1 MKNFIII
8 GAISMALFSC
18 GNSEEVASYHVERYQ
33 GALRLNDST
42 SVVFSATYIPA
53 KGTLTIQNG
62 VHESFNVELQGED
75 TLRGTF
81 PVFASDLWLIKT
93 ENGYQGMYYRTD
105 AENYEIPLTLEPL
118 DAIAVTTPGAAID
131 ALPANQY
138 YIIRDYGNGTT
149 RPALLQLGIKENKI
163 VGTIATSTGDLRF
176 LTGEKVVD
184 EGGYQLTGFDG
195 RFINNVEFVTIGD
208 SVFGNVWSGKTGYY
222 RFKGFASD
230 YATLEDPEEMSKLRE
245 DYTHIEWHLPGLEGD
260 TVHFDS
266 RTITKPTILAIQGSW
281 CPNCMDEGRV
291 LDMYYREFDGAID
304 VYGLSYEYSGTL
316 EKATAAVQK
325 MERDLGTS
333 FPMVIATY
341 DPKQDRNAILP
352 LEQIRSYPTSIMLDH
367 EGNVVKIHTGFYGPS
382 TKEYEAYVK
391 ETREELEALVA
402 KANG

>member
-1 MKNFIII
+1 MKNVLLT

-18 GNSEEVASYHVERYQ
+18 SQPEPKTEEAAGQDFIGSIVQ
-33 GALRLNDST
+33 NDST
-42 SVVFSATYIPA
+42 RV
-53 KGTLTIQNG
+53 
-62 VHESFNVELQGED
+62 SFNVHLQENVLTFYNGVQESFEVNLSGED
-75 TLRGTF
+75 TLHGTF
-81 PVFASDLWLIKT
+81 PVFASDLWLVASADGFKG
-93 ENGYQGMYYRTD
+93 EYYRTD
-105 AENYEIPLTLEPL
+105 ANNYRLPLELVPGRMTYEQSPSEFSSQY
-118 DAIAVTTPGAAID
+118 AITRYID
-131 ALPANQY
+131 DQEK
-138 YIIRDYGNGTT
+138 
-149 RPALLQLGIKENKI
+149 PALLQLSKKDGVL
-163 VGTIATSTGDLRF
+163 VGTIATSTGDSRF
-176 LTGEKVVD
+176 MTGYKV
-184 EGGYQLTGFDG
+184 EGGFELMGFDG
-195 RFINNVEFVTIGD
+195 RFIYKVSAKVTDGAIEGH
-208 SVFGNVWSGKTGYY
+208 VWAGMTGYY
-222 RFKGFASD
+222 SFSGFAND
-230 YATLEDPEEMSKLRE
+230 FATLEDPEEMSKLRD
-245 DYTHIEWHLPGLEGD
+245 DYTHIEWHLPDLDGD

-291 LDMYYREFDGAID
+291 LDQYYREFEGAID

-341 DPKQDRNAILP
+341 GPKQDRNAILP

-367 EGNVVKIHTGFYGPS
+367 QGNVVKIHTGFYGPS

>member
-18 GNSEEVASYHVERYQ
+18 ASPETETAEATGQ
-33 GALRLNDST
+33 KFIGSIIQNDST
-42 SVVFSATYIPA
+42 RVVSFNVHLNENE
-53 KGTLTIQNG
+53 LTFYNG
-62 VHESFNVELQGED
+62 VQESFNLTLSGED

-81 PVFASDLWLIKT
+81 PVFASDLWLVAT
-93 ENGYQGMYYRTD
+93 EKGYQGMYYRTD
-105 AENYEIPLTLEPL
+105 AENYELPFYLIKGELNTPSTTDEPPSQY
-118 DAIAVTTPGAAID
+118 AIM
-131 ALPANQY
+131 
-138 YIIRDYGNGTT
+138 RDYGLGTF
-149 RPALLQLGIKENKI
+149 RPALLQLGLKENTL
-163 VGTIATSTGDLRF
+163 VGTIATATGDSRF
-176 LTGEKVVD
+176 LSGYTVE
-184 EGGYQLTGFDG
+184 EGGLILQGFDG
-195 RFINNVEFVTIGD
+195 RFIYNVQASTRGD
-208 SVFGNVWSGKTGYY
+208 SIFGQVWSGKAGYY
-222 RFKGFASD
+222 RFKGIAD
-230 YATLEDPEEMSKLRE
+230 DHATLEDPEEMSRLRE
-245 DYTHIEWHLPGLEGD
+245 DYTHIEWHLPGLDGD

-341 DPKQDRNAILP
+341 DPEQDRNSVLP

-367 EGNVVKIHTGFYGPS
+367 QGNVVKIHTGFYGPS
-382 TKEYEAYVK
+382 TKEYDAYVK

>member
-18 GNSEEVASYHVERYQ
+18 SQPEPKSEEATGQDFIGSIIQ
-33 GALRLNDST
+33 NDST
-42 SVVFSATYIPA
+42 SVSFNVHYDDNV
-53 KGTLTIQNG
+53 LTFYNG
-62 VHESFNVELQGED
+62 VQESFNVTLSGKD

-81 PVFASDLWLIKT
+81 PVFASDLWLVAT
-93 ENGYQGMYYRTD
+93 EDGYRGEYYRTD
-105 AENYEIPLTLEPL
+105 ANNYRLPLELEPGGMTYEQSPSEFPSQY
-118 DAIAVTTPGAAID
+118 AITR
-131 ALPANQY
+131 
-138 YIIRDYGNGTT
+138 YIGDQEK
-149 RPALLQLGIKENKI
+149 PALLQLSKKDGVL
-163 VGTIATSTGDLRF
+163 VGTIATSTGDSRF
-176 LTGEKVVD
+176 MTGYEV
-184 EGGYQLTGFDG
+184 EGGFELMGFDG
-195 RFINNVEFVTIGD
+195 RFIYKVRASVTDDNIEGH
-208 SVFGNVWSGKTGYY
+208 VWAGMTGYY
-222 RFKGFASD
+222 SFKGVAD
-230 YATLEDPEEMSKLRE
+230 ENATLENPEEMSKLRD
-245 DYTHIEWHLPGLEGD
+245 DYTHIEWHLPGLDGD
-260 TVHFDS
+260 TIHFDS

-316 EKATAAVQK
+316 EKATAAVLK

-333 FPMVIATY
+333 FPMVIATF
-341 DPKQDRNAILP
+341 DPKQDRNAVLP

>member
-18 GNSEEVASYHVERYQ
+18 GNSEEVASYHVEKYQ

-42 SVVFSATYIPA
+42 TVEFSAAYTPA
-53 KGTLTIQNG
+53 KGILTIQNG
-62 VHESFNVELQGED
+62 VHESFDVALHGED

-81 PVFASDLWLIKT
+81 PVFASDLWLVKT
-93 ENGYQGMYYRTD
+93 EIGYQGMYYRTD

-118 DAIAVTTPGAAID
+118 DAIAVTTHGTAID
-131 ALPANQY
+131 APPANQY
-138 YIIRDYGNGTT
+138 YIIRDYGNSTT

-222 RFKGFASD
+222 SFKGVAD
-230 YATLEDPEEMSKLRE
+230 ENATLENPEEMSKLRV
-245 DYTHIEWHLPGLEGD
+245 DYTHIEWHLPGLNGD

-291 LDMYYREFDGAID
+291 LDMYYREFDGAIN

-333 FPMVIATY
+333 FPMVIAIF
-341 DPKQDRNAILP
+341 DPKQDRNAVLP

>member
-1 MKNFIII
+1 MKNVLLT

-18 GNSEEVASYHVERYQ
+18 SQPEPTTEEVTGQDFIGSIIQ
-33 GALRLNDST
+33 NDST
-42 SVVFSATYIPA
+42 SV
-53 KGTLTIQNG
+53 
-62 VHESFNVELQGED
+62 SFNVHYEENVLTFYNGVQESFEVALSGED

-81 PVFASDLWLIKT
+81 PVFASDLWLVAT
-93 ENGYQGMYYRTD
+93 EDGYKGEYYRTD
-105 AENYEIPLTLEPL
+105 ANNYRLPLELVPGRMTFEQSPSEFPSQY
-118 DAIAVTTPGAAID
+118 AITR
-131 ALPANQY
+131 
-138 YIIRDYGNGTT
+138 YIGDQEK
-149 RPALLQLGIKENKI
+149 PALLQLSKKDGVL
-163 VGTIATSTGDLRF
+163 VGTIATSTGDSRF
-176 LTGEKVVD
+176 MTGYEV
-184 EGGYQLTGFDG
+184 EGGFELMGFDG
-195 RFINNVEFVTIGD
+195 RFIYKVSAKVTD
-208 SVFGNVWSGKTGYY
+208 GNIEGHVWAGMTGYY
-222 RFKGFASD
+222 TFSGTSD
-230 YATLEDPEEMSKLRE
+230 ESAVLENPEEMSKLRD
-245 DYTHIEWHLPGLEGD
+245 DYTHIEWHLPDLDGD

-291 LDMYYREFDGAID
+291 LDQYYREFEGAID

-341 DPKQDRNAILP
+341 GPKQDRNAVLP

-367 EGNVVKIHTGFYGPS
+367 QGNVVKIHTGFYGPS

>member
-1 MKNFIII
+1 MKNVLLT

-18 GNSEEVASYHVERYQ
+18 SQPEPKTVEAAGQ
-33 GALRLNDST
+33 DFIGSIVQNDST
-42 SVVFSATYIPA
+42 RV
-53 KGTLTIQNG
+53 
-62 VHESFNVELQGED
+62 SFNVHLQENVLTFYNGIQESFEVALSGED

-81 PVFASDLWLIKT
+81 PVFASDLWLVASADGFKG
-93 ENGYQGMYYRTD
+93 EYYRTD
-105 AENYEIPLTLEPL
+105 ANNYRLPLELVPGRMTYEQSPSEFSSQY
-118 DAIAVTTPGAAID
+118 AITR
-131 ALPANQY
+131 
-138 YIIRDYGNGTT
+138 YIGDQEK
-149 RPALLQLGIKENKI
+149 PALLQLSKKDGVL
-163 VGTIATSTGDLRF
+163 VGTIATSTGDSRF
-176 LTGEKVVD
+176 MTGYEV
-184 EGGYQLTGFDG
+184 EGGFELMGFDG
-195 RFINNVEFVTIGD
+195 RFIYKVIAKVTDGTIEGH
-208 SVFGNVWSGKTGYY
+208 VWAGMTGYY
-222 RFKGFASD
+222 TFSGTSD
-230 YATLEDPEEMSKLRE
+230 QSAVLENPEEMSKLRD
-245 DYTHIEWHLPGLEGD
+245 DYTHIEWHLPGLDGD

-291 LDMYYREFDGAID
+291 LDQYYREFEGAID

-341 DPKQDRNAILP
+341 GPKQDRNAVLP

>member
-1 MKNFIII
+1 MKNVLLT

-18 GNSEEVASYHVERYQ
+18 SQPEPKTVEAAGQ
-33 GALRLNDST
+33 DFIGSIVQNDST
-42 SVVFSATYIPA
+42 RV
-53 KGTLTIQNG
+53 
-62 VHESFNVELQGED
+62 SFNVHLQENVLTFYNGVQESFKVALSGED

-81 PVFASDLWLIKT
+81 PVFASDLWLVASADGFKG
-93 ENGYQGMYYRTD
+93 EYYRTD
-105 AENYEIPLTLEPL
+105 ANNYRLPLELVPGRMTYEQSPSEFSSQY
-118 DAIAVTTPGAAID
+118 AITRYID
-131 ALPANQY
+131 DQEK
-138 YIIRDYGNGTT
+138 
-149 RPALLQLGIKENKI
+149 PALLQLSKKDGVL
-163 VGTIATSTGDLRF
+163 VGTIATSTGDSRF
-176 LTGEKVVD
+176 MTGYEV
-184 EGGYQLTGFDG
+184 EGGFELMGFDG
-195 RFINNVEFVTIGD
+195 RFIYKVIAKVTDGTIEGH
-208 SVFGNVWSGKTGYY
+208 VWAGMTGYY
-222 RFKGFASD
+222 TFSGTSD
-230 YATLEDPEEMSKLRE
+230 QSAVLENPEEMSKLRN
-245 DYTHIEWHLPGLEGD
+245 DYTHIEWHLPGLDGD

-291 LDMYYREFDGAID
+291 LDKYYREFEGAID

-341 DPKQDRNAILP
+341 GPKQDRNAVLP

-391 ETREELEALVA
+391 ETRAELEALVA

>member
-1 MKNFIII
+1 MKNVLLT

-18 GNSEEVASYHVERYQ
+18 SQPEPKTVEAAGQ
-33 GALRLNDST
+33 DFIGSIVQNDST
-42 SVVFSATYIPA
+42 RV
-53 KGTLTIQNG
+53 
-62 VHESFNVELQGED
+62 SFNVHLQENVLTFYNGVQESFKVALSGED

-81 PVFASDLWLIKT
+81 PVFASDLWLVASADGFKG
-93 ENGYQGMYYRTD
+93 EYYRTD
-105 AENYEIPLTLEPL
+105 ANNYRLPLELVPGRMTYEQSPSEFSSQY
-118 DAIAVTTPGAAID
+118 AITRYID
-131 ALPANQY
+131 DQEK
-138 YIIRDYGNGTT
+138 
-149 RPALLQLGIKENKI
+149 PALLQLSKKDGVL
-163 VGTIATSTGDLRF
+163 VGTIATSTGDSRF
-176 LTGEKVVD
+176 MTGYEV
-184 EGGYQLTGFDG
+184 EGGFELMGFDG
-195 RFINNVEFVTIGD
+195 RFIYKVIAKVTDGTIEGH
-208 SVFGNVWSGKTGYY
+208 VWAGMTGYY
-222 RFKGFASD
+222 TFSGTSD
-230 YATLEDPEEMSKLRE
+230 QSAVLENPEEMSKLRN
-245 DYTHIEWHLPGLEGD
+245 DYTHIEWHLPDLDGD

-291 LDMYYREFDGAID
+291 LDQYYREFEGAID

-341 DPKQDRNAILP
+341 GPKQDRNAVLP

-391 ETREELEALVA
+391 ETRAELEALVA

>member
-1 MKNFIII
+1 MKNVLLT

-18 GNSEEVASYHVERYQ
+18 SQPEPEAEEATGQDFIGSIVQ
-33 GALRLNDST
+33 NDST
-42 SVVFSATYIPA
+42 RV
-53 KGTLTIQNG
+53 
-62 VHESFNVELQGED
+62 SFNVHLQENVLTFYNGVQESFEVALSGED

-81 PVFASDLWLIKT
+81 PVFASDLWLVAS
-93 ENGYQGMYYRTD
+93 EDGFEGEYFRTD
-105 AENYEIPLTLEPL
+105 ANNYRLPLELVPGRMTFEQSPSEFPSQY
-118 DAIAVTTPGAAID
+118 AITR
-131 ALPANQY
+131 
-138 YIIRDYGNGTT
+138 YIGEQEK
-149 RPALLQLGIKENKI
+149 PALLQLSKKDGVL
-163 VGTIATSTGDLRF
+163 VGTIATSTGDSRF
-176 LTGEKVVD
+176 MTGYEV
-184 EGGYQLTGFDG
+184 EGGFELMGFDG
-195 RFINNVEFVTIGD
+195 RFIYKVSAKVTDDAIEGH
-208 SVFGNVWSGKTGYY
+208 VWAGMTGYY
-222 RFKGFASD
+222 SFSGTSD
-230 YATLEDPEEMSKLRE
+230 ESAVLENPEEMSKLRD
-245 DYTHIEWHLPGLEGD
+245 DYTHIEWHLPGLNGD

-291 LDMYYREFDGAID
+291 LDEYYREFEGAID

-325 MERDLGTS
+325 MKRDLGTS

-341 DPKQDRNAILP
+341 GPKQDRNAVLP

-367 EGNVVKIHTGFYGPS
+367 EGKVVKIHTGFYGPS

>member
-1 MKNFIII
+1 
-8 GAISMALFSC
+8 MALFSC
-18 GNSEEVASYHVERYQ
+18 SQPEPTTEESTEQDFIGSIVQ
-33 GALRLNDST
+33 NDST
-42 SVVFSATYIPA
+42 RV
-53 KGTLTIQNG
+53 
-62 VHESFNVELQGED
+62 SFNVHLQENVLTFYNGVQESFDVKLSGED

-81 PVFASDLWLIKT
+81 PVFASDLWLVAT
-93 ENGYQGMYYRTD
+93 EDGYKGEYYRTD
-105 AENYEIPLTLEPL
+105 ANNYRLPLELVPGRMTFEQSPSEFPSQY
-118 DAIAVTTPGAAID
+118 AITR
-131 ALPANQY
+131 
-138 YIIRDYGNGTT
+138 YIGEQEK
-149 RPALLQLGIKENKI
+149 PALLQLSKKDGVL
-163 VGTIATSTGDLRF
+163 VGTIATSTGDSRF
-176 LTGEKVVD
+176 MTGYEV
-184 EGGYQLTGFDG
+184 EGGFELMGFDG
-195 RFINNVEFVTIGD
+195 RFIYKVSAKVTD
-208 SVFGNVWSGKTGYY
+208 GNIEGHVWAGMTGYY
-222 RFKGFASD
+222 TFSGTSD
-230 YATLEDPEEMSKLRE
+230 ESAVLENPEEMSKLRD
-245 DYTHIEWHLPGLEGD
+245 DYTHIEWHLPGLNGD

-291 LDMYYREFDGAID
+291 LDQYYREFEGAID

-341 DPKQDRNAILP
+341 GPKQDRNAVLP

>member
-1 MKNFIII
+1 MKNVLLT

-18 GNSEEVASYHVERYQ
+18 SQPEPTTEEATGQ
-33 GALRLNDST
+33 DFIGAIIQNDST
-42 SVVFSATYIPA
+42 SV
-53 KGTLTIQNG
+53 
-62 VHESFNVELQGED
+62 SFNVHYEDNVLTFYNGVQESFEVKLSGED

-81 PVFASDLWLIKT
+81 PVFASDLWLVAT
-93 ENGYQGMYYRTD
+93 EDGYKGEYYRTD
-105 AENYEIPLTLEPL
+105 ANNYRLPLELVPGRMTFEQSPSEFPSQY
-118 DAIAVTTPGAAID
+118 AITR
-131 ALPANQY
+131 
-138 YIIRDYGNGTT
+138 YIGDQEK
-149 RPALLQLGIKENKI
+149 PALLQLSKKDGVL
-163 VGTIATSTGDLRF
+163 VGTIATSTGDSRF
-176 LTGEKVVD
+176 MTGYEV
-184 EGGYQLTGFDG
+184 EGGFELMGFDG
-195 RFINNVEFVTIGD
+195 RFIYKVSAKVTD
-208 SVFGNVWSGKTGYY
+208 GNIEGHVWAGMTGYY
-222 RFKGFASD
+222 TFSGTSD
-230 YATLEDPEEMSKLRE
+230 ESAVLENPEEMSKLRD
-245 DYTHIEWHLPGLEGD
+245 DYTHIEWHLPGLNGD

-291 LDMYYREFDGAID
+291 LDQYYREFEGAID

-341 DPKQDRNAILP
+341 DPKQDRNAVLP

-367 EGNVVKIHTGFYGPS
+367 QGNVVKIHTGFYGPS
-382 TKEYEAYVK
+382 TKEYETYVK

>member
-1 MKNFIII
+1 MKNVLLT

-18 GNSEEVASYHVERYQ
+18 SQPEPEAEEATGQDFIGSIVQ
-33 GALRLNDST
+33 NDST
-42 SVVFSATYIPA
+42 RV
-53 KGTLTIQNG
+53 
-62 VHESFNVELQGED
+62 SFNVHLQENVLTFYNGVQESFEVKLSGED

-81 PVFASDLWLIKT
+81 PVFASDLWLVAT
-93 ENGYQGMYYRTD
+93 EDGYKGEYYRTD
-105 AENYEIPLTLEPL
+105 ANNYRLPLELVPGRMTFEQSPSEFPSQY
-118 DAIAVTTPGAAID
+118 AITR
-131 ALPANQY
+131 
-138 YIIRDYGNGTT
+138 YIGEQEK
-149 RPALLQLGIKENKI
+149 PALLQLSKKDGVL
-163 VGTIATSTGDLRF
+163 VGTIATSTGDSRF
-176 LTGEKVVD
+176 MTGYEV
-184 EGGYQLTGFDG
+184 EGGFELMGFDG
-195 RFINNVEFVTIGD
+195 RFIYKVSAKVTD
-208 SVFGNVWSGKTGYY
+208 GNIEGHVWAGMTGYY
-222 RFKGFASD
+222 TFSGTSD
-230 YATLEDPEEMSKLRE
+230 ESAVLENPEEMSKLRD
-245 DYTHIEWHLPGLEGD
+245 DYTHIEWHLPGLDGD

-291 LDMYYREFDGAID
+291 LDQYYREFEGAID

-341 DPKQDRNAILP
+341 GPKQDRNAVLP

-367 EGNVVKIHTGFYGPS
+367 QGNVVKIHTGFYGPS

>member
-18 GNSEEVASYHVERYQ
+18 SQPEPKAEEATGQDFIGSIIQ
-33 GALRLNDST
+33 NDST
-42 SVVFSATYIPA
+42 RV
-53 KGTLTIQNG
+53 
-62 VHESFNVELQGED
+62 SFNVHLQENVLTFYNGVQESFEVSLSGED

-81 PVFASDLWLIKT
+81 PVFASDLWLVAT
-93 ENGYQGMYYRTD
+93 EDGFVGEYYRTD
-105 AENYEIPLTLEPL
+105 ANNYRLPLEL
-118 DAIAVTTPGAAID
+118 TPGHMSYDQSPSEFSSQYAITRYIG
-131 ALPANQY
+131 NQQK
-138 YIIRDYGNGTT
+138 
-149 RPALLQLGIKENKI
+149 PALLQLDKKDGIL
-163 VGTIATSTGDLRF
+163 VGTIATSTGDSRF
-176 LTGEKVVD
+176 MTGYEV
-184 EGGYQLTGFDG
+184 EGGFELMGFDG
-195 RFINNVEFVTIGD
+195 RFIYKVRAAVSDSTIQGH
-208 SVFGNVWSGKTGYY
+208 VWAGMTGYY
-222 RFKGFASD
+222 SFSGNAD
-230 YATLEDPEEMSKLRE
+230 ENAALEDPEQMSKLRE
-245 DYTHIEWHLPGLEGD
+245 DYTHIEWHLPGLDGD

-291 LDMYYREFDGAID
+291 LDMYYREFEGAID

-341 DPKQDRNAILP
+341 HPKQDRNAVLP

-391 ETREELEALVA
+391 ETREELEVLVA

>member
-18 GNSEEVASYHVERYQ
+18 SQPEPTTEEATEQDFIGSIVQ
-33 GALRLNDST
+33 NDST
-42 SVVFSATYIPA
+42 RV
-53 KGTLTIQNG
+53 
-62 VHESFNVELQGED
+62 SFNVHLQENVLTFYNGVQESFEVKLSGED

-81 PVFASDLWLIKT
+81 PVFASDLWLVAT
-93 ENGYQGMYYRTD
+93 EDGYKGEYYRTD
-105 AENYEIPLTLEPL
+105 ANNYRLPLELVPGRMTFEQSPSEFPSQY
-118 DAIAVTTPGAAID
+118 AITR
-131 ALPANQY
+131 
-138 YIIRDYGNGTT
+138 YIGEQEK
-149 RPALLQLGIKENKI
+149 PALLQLSKKDGVL
-163 VGTIATSTGDLRF
+163 VGTIATSTGDSRF
-176 LTGEKVVD
+176 MTGYEV
-184 EGGYQLTGFDG
+184 EGGFELMGFDG
-195 RFINNVEFVTIGD
+195 RFIYKVSAKVTDGAIEGH
-208 SVFGNVWSGKTGYY
+208 VWAGMTGYY
-222 RFKGFASD
+222 SFSGTSD
-230 YATLEDPEEMSKLRE
+230 ESAVLENPEEMSKLRD
-245 DYTHIEWHLPGLEGD
+245 DYTHIEWHLPGLDGD

-291 LDMYYREFDGAID
+291 LDQYYREFEGAID

-341 DPKQDRNAILP
+341 GPKQDRNAVLP

>member
-1 MKNFIII
+1 MKNVLLT

-18 GNSEEVASYHVERYQ
+18 SQPEPTTEESTEQDFIGSIVQ
-33 GALRLNDST
+33 NDST
-42 SVVFSATYIPA
+42 RV
-53 KGTLTIQNG
+53 
-62 VHESFNVELQGED
+62 SFNVHLQENVLTFYNGVQESFEVKLSGED

-81 PVFASDLWLIKT
+81 PVFASDLWLVAT
-93 ENGYQGMYYRTD
+93 EDGYKGEYYRTD
-105 AENYEIPLTLEPL
+105 ANNYRLPLELVPGRMTFEQSPSEFPSQY
-118 DAIAVTTPGAAID
+118 AITR
-131 ALPANQY
+131 
-138 YIIRDYGNGTT
+138 YIGEQEK
-149 RPALLQLGIKENKI
+149 PALLQLSKKDGVL
-163 VGTIATSTGDLRF
+163 VGTIATSTGDSRF
-176 LTGEKVVD
+176 MTGYEV
-184 EGGYQLTGFDG
+184 EGGFELMGFDG
-195 RFINNVEFVTIGD
+195 RFIYRVSAKVTDGAIEGH
-208 SVFGNVWSGKTGYY
+208 VWAGMTGYY
-222 RFKGFASD
+222 TFSGTSD
-230 YATLEDPEEMSKLRE
+230 ESAVLENPEEMSKLRD
-245 DYTHIEWHLPGLEGD
+245 DYTHIEWHLPGLNGD

-291 LDMYYREFDGAID
+291 LDQYYREFEGAID

-341 DPKQDRNAILP
+341 DPKQDRNAVLP

>member
-1 MKNFIII
+1 MKNVLLT

-18 GNSEEVASYHVERYQ
+18 SQPEPKTVEAAGQ
-33 GALRLNDST
+33 DFIGSIVQNDST
-42 SVVFSATYIPA
+42 RV
-53 KGTLTIQNG
+53 
-62 VHESFNVELQGED
+62 SFNVHLQENVLTFYNGVQESFKVALSGED

-81 PVFASDLWLIKT
+81 PVFASDLWLVASADGFKG
-93 ENGYQGMYYRTD
+93 EYYRTD
-105 AENYEIPLTLEPL
+105 ANNYRLPLELVPGRMTYEQSPSEFSSQY
-118 DAIAVTTPGAAID
+118 AITRYID
-131 ALPANQY
+131 DQEK
-138 YIIRDYGNGTT
+138 
-149 RPALLQLGIKENKI
+149 PALLQLSKKDGVL
-163 VGTIATSTGDLRF
+163 VGTIATSTGDSRF
-176 LTGEKVVD
+176 MTGYEV
-184 EGGYQLTGFDG
+184 EGGFELMGFDG
-195 RFINNVEFVTIGD
+195 RFIYKVIAKVTDGTIEGH
-208 SVFGNVWSGKTGYY
+208 VWAGMTGYY
-222 RFKGFASD
+222 TFSGTSD
-230 YATLEDPEEMSKLRE
+230 QSAVLENPEEMSKLRD
-245 DYTHIEWHLPGLEGD
+245 DYTHIEWHLPDLDGD

-291 LDMYYREFDGAID
+291 LDKYYREFEGAID

-341 DPKQDRNAILP
+341 GPKQDRNAVLP

-391 ETREELEALVA
+391 ETRAELEALVA

>member
-18 GNSEEVASYHVERYQ
+18 SQPEPTTEESTEQDFIGSIVQ
-33 GALRLNDST
+33 NDST
-42 SVVFSATYIPA
+42 RV
-53 KGTLTIQNG
+53 
-62 VHESFNVELQGED
+62 SFNVHLQENVLTFYNGVQESFEVKLSGED

-81 PVFASDLWLIKT
+81 PVFASDLWLVAT
-93 ENGYQGMYYRTD
+93 EDGYKGEYYRTD
-105 AENYEIPLTLEPL
+105 ANNYRLPLELVPGRMTFEQSPSEFPSQY
-118 DAIAVTTPGAAID
+118 AITR
-131 ALPANQY
+131 
-138 YIIRDYGNGTT
+138 YIGDQEK
-149 RPALLQLGIKENKI
+149 PALLQLSKKDGVL
-163 VGTIATSTGDLRF
+163 VGTIATSTGDSRF
-176 LTGEKVVD
+176 MTGYEV
-184 EGGYQLTGFDG
+184 EGGFELMGFDG
-195 RFINNVEFVTIGD
+195 RFIYKVSAKVTD
-208 SVFGNVWSGKTGYY
+208 GNIEGHVWAGMTGYY
-222 RFKGFASD
+222 TFSGTSD
-230 YATLEDPEEMSKLRE
+230 ESAALENPEEMSTLRE
-245 DYTHIEWHLPGLEGD
+245 DYTHIEWHLPGLNGD

-291 LDMYYREFDGAID
+291 LDQYYREFEGAID

-341 DPKQDRNAILP
+341 GPKQDRNAVLP

-367 EGNVVKIHTGFYGPS
+367 QGNVVKIHTGFYGPS
-382 TKEYEAYVK
+382 TKEYEAYVR

>member
-18 GNSEEVASYHVERYQ
+18 GNPKEVENTEALTYQ
-33 GALRLNDST
+33 GRILLNDST
-42 SVVFSATYIPA
+42 AVCFNASIY
-53 KGTLTIQNG
+53 GDQLTVYNG
-62 VHESFNVELQGED
+62 VHESFDVKLEGED

-81 PVFASDLWLIKT
+81 PVFASDLWLVKR
-93 ENGYQGMYYRTD
+93 EEGYEGLYFRTD
-105 AENYEIPLTLEPL
+105 AENYMLPLTLL
-118 DAIAVTTPGAAID
+118 PGHHNPGQTQD
-131 ALPANQY
+131 VPVNQY
-138 YIIRDYGNGTT
+138 HIIRDYGNGKT
-149 RPALLQLGIKENKI
+149 RPALLQLGIKENKV

-176 LTGEKVVD
+176 LTGERIID
-184 EGGYQLTGFDG
+184 EGGYVLMGFDG
-195 RFINNVEFVTIGD
+195 RFINYVTFTTFED

-222 RFKGFASD
+222 RFKGVAD
-230 YATLEDPEEMSKLRE
+230 DNATLEDPEEMSKLRE
-245 DYTHIEWHLPGLEGD
+245 DYTHIEWHLPGLDGD

-266 RTITKPTILAIQGSW
+266 RTISKPTILAIQGSW

-291 LDMYYREFDGAID
+291 LDMYYREFEGAID

-333 FPMVIATY
+333 FPMLIATY
-341 DPKQDRNAILP
+341 DPKQDRNAVLP

-367 EGNVVKIHTGFYGPS
+367 QGNVVKIHTGFYGPS
-382 TKEYEAYVK
+382 TKEYETYVQ

>member
-1 MKNFIII
+1 MKNILLT

-18 GNSEEVASYHVERYQ
+18 SQPEPTTAEATGQDFIGSIVQ
-33 GALRLNDST
+33 NDST
-42 SVVFSATYIPA
+42 SV
-53 KGTLTIQNG
+53 
-62 VHESFNVELQGED
+62 SFNVHYEENVLTFYNGVQESFEVKLSGED

-81 PVFASDLWLIKT
+81 PVFASDLWLVAT
-93 ENGYQGMYYRTD
+93 EDGYKGEYYRTD
-105 AENYEIPLTLEPL
+105 ANNYRLPLELVPGRMTFEQSPSEFPSQY
-118 DAIAVTTPGAAID
+118 AITR
-131 ALPANQY
+131 
-138 YIIRDYGNGTT
+138 YIGDQEK
-149 RPALLQLGIKENKI
+149 PALLQLSKKDGVL
-163 VGTIATSTGDLRF
+163 VGTIATSTGDSRF
-176 LTGEKVVD
+176 MTGYEV
-184 EGGYQLTGFDG
+184 EGGFELMGFDG
-195 RFINNVEFVTIGD
+195 RFIYKVSANVTD
-208 SVFGNVWSGKTGYY
+208 GNIEGHVWAGMTGYY
-222 RFKGFASD
+222 TFSGTSD
-230 YATLEDPEEMSKLRE
+230 ESAVLENPEEMSKLRD
-245 DYTHIEWHLPGLEGD
+245 DYTHIEWHLPGLDGD

-291 LDMYYREFDGAID
+291 LDQYYREFEGAID

-341 DPKQDRNAILP
+341 GPKQDRNAVLP

-382 TKEYEAYVK
+382 TKEYETYVK

>member
-18 GNSEEVASYHVERYQ
+18 GNSEKEDNTEALTYQ
-33 GALRLNDST
+33 GRIVLNDTTAVYFNAS
-42 SVVFSATYIPA
+42 ID
-53 KGTLTIQNG
+53 GNQLTIFNG
-62 VHESFNVELQGED
+62 VHESIEVQLEGED

-93 ENGYQGMYYRTD
+93 DTGYYGSYYRTD
-105 AENYEIPLTLEPL
+105 ANDYTLPLTLLPGNHNPGQ
-118 DAIAVTTPGAAID
+118 TTD
-131 ALPANQY
+131 VPATQY
-138 YIIRDYGNGTT
+138 YILRDYGNGTT
-149 RPALLQLGIKENKI
+149 RPALLQLGIKDNKV

-176 LTGEKVVD
+176 LTGERVVD
-184 EGGYQLTGFDG
+184 EGGYTLMGFDG
-195 RFINNVEFVTIGD
+195 RFINYVEFVTTED

-222 RFKGFASD
+222 RFKGIAD
-230 YATLEDPEEMSKLRE
+230 DNATLEDPEEMSKLRE
-245 DYTHIEWHLPGLEGD
+245 DYTHIEWHLPGLDGD

-291 LDMYYREFDGAID
+291 LDQYYREFDGAID

-382 TKEYEAYVK
+382 TKEYDAYVK

-402 KANG
+402 MANG